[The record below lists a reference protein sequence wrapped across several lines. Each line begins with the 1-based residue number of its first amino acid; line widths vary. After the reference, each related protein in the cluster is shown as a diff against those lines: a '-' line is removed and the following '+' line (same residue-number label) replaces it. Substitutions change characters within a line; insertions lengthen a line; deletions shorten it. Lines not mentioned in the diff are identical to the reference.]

1 MSFVSNCY
9 TATVYLVIIFQHTV
23 PIPNLVSPTMLR
35 SCSAGSYLLVAIITP
50 PLKEQEPKPFDNGMN
65 PCKE

>member
-23 PIPNLVSPTMLR
+23 PIPNLNKGRQAAM
-35 SCSAGSYLLVAIITP
+35 
-50 PLKEQEPKPFDNGMN
+50 F
-65 PCKE
+65 